1 MVVNISSVIYRAF
14 SFVHNERSPAQG
26 EREKFN
32 WSEALLDALIIA
44 GLNFFSCLSALSV
57 LQILEN
63 PLQAL
68 VAAIISAGFGFFS
81 TLAIKRGLR
90 RE

>member
-1 MVVNISSVIYRAF
+1 MVVSISSVIYRAF
-14 SFVHNERSPAQG
+14 SFVNNGKSSESG
-26 EREKFN
+26 EHEKFS
-32 WSEALLDALIIA
+32 WSEALLDAAIIA